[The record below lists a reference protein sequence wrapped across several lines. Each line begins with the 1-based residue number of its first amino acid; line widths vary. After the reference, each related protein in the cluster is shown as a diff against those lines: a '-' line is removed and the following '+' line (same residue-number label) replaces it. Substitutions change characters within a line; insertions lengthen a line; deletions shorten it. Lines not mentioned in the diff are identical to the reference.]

1 MLNKCT
7 VDMKL
12 EHLSAKINSKHT
24 KEKLP
29 FSYDLCGQASQFHI
43 YPFSIVGVS
52 ALVGVGAF
60 SGHCET

>member
-43 YPFSIVGVS
+43 YPFSIVGVI
-52 ALVGVGAF
+52 ALV
-60 SGHCET
+60 